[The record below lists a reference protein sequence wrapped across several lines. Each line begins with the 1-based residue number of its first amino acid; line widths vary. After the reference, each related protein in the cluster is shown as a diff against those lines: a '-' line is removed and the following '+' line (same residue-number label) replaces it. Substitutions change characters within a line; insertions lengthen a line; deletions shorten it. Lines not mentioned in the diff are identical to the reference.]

1 MPAELATSGPMMDR
15 ASDGEID
22 PLSDAGLVSR
32 IIEGSQDAL
41 ANAYDKHG
49 NAVFAAAI
57 RAGADRSVAAEV
69 VQETFLALWNR
80 AEVFD
85 PSRGSLTTWLLAIA
99 RNRAIDRLR
108 AAGRHDRAATFSS
121 FETAQADDQSIG
133 EWLTT
138 SGMLIAA
145 GGPEATP
152 EHALSSKE
160 SRASI
165 RAAVA
170 SLPSSE
176 RAVIT
181 LAYEAELS
189 QPEIAARL
197 GWPLGTVKTRTRRA
211 LRHLRE
217 LLERPGAGFPSS
229 DATVVAGLA
238 STPPKAATSLCCLT
252 S

>member
-1 MPAELATSGPMMDR
+1 MPAELATSGPMTDR

-85 PSRGSLTTWLLAIA
+85 PARGSLTTWLLAIA

-170 SLPSSE
+170 SLPSPE

-181 LAYEAELS
+181 LAYESELS

-217 LLERPGAGFPSS
+217 QLERPQAVLSS
-229 DATVVAGLA
+229 DATVLAGRA
-238 STPPKAATSLCCLT
+238 NMSQDAAPSLCCLT